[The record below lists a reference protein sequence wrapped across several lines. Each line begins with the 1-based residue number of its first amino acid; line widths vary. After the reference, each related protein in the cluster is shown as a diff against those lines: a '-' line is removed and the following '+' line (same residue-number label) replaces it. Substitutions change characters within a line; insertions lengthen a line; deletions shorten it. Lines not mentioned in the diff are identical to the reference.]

1 MLWLLILIIFGTDCF
16 GYKMLIY
23 NKYNLSQGF
32 KSVIEWSLLMYNFI
46 IDKKVSDEQHQF
58 QNLYHEN

>member
-1 MLWLLILIIFGTDCF
+1 MLWLLILIIFGTDSF

-46 IDKKVSDEQHQF
+46 IDKKVSDEEHQF
-58 QNLYHEN
+58 QNLYHES